1 MEKTIEETKEQTE
14 KIEKVNKSSKPK
26 EKKNKDNKKKKL
38 VIVES
43 PAKAKTINRYL
54 GSDYMVLSS
63 MGHLIDLPRS
73 RLAIDVDNGFEPEYI
88 TIRGR
93 AKILNE
99 LKKAAKK
106 SEEVLL
112 AADDDREGESIAWH
126 IGNNIKKVAS
136 DVPIKRIVFHEITKD
151 ALKEAIEKPRD
162 IDLSKVNA
170 QKARRVLDR
179 IVGYNL
185 SPLLWEKIK
194 RGLSAGRVQSVALL
208 LICNREG
215 EIEAFVPEEYWTFGV
230 FLKHKNKDFL
240 AELQKIK
247 GEKTDLKN
255 KGEIDKL
262 IEHLT
267 GKTYEVANVET
278 KDRLRNPVAPYTT
291 SKMQQAASSSLGYSA
306 SKTMQIAQ
314 TLYEG
319 VDIAGEAT
327 GLITYMRTDSVRIA
341 PIAQDQARDFIE
353 KEYGKNYLPDT
364 APTYSVKKN
373 AQDAHEAIRPTNV
386 FLTPDKIKE
395 YLKSDQYK
403 LYKLI
408 WERFVSSQMLPAKMK
423 NTRAVIKAGD
433 CEFSVSSSK
442 IEFDG
447 FMKVLTIDK
456 EDKEK
461 ASKMPNL
468 TAGEICDFVDYN
480 PEQHY
485 TTPPPRYTDASLV
498 KILEESGIGRPST
511 YAPTIKTILSRHYI
525 QRNGKQL
532 VPTELGKLVNELISE
547 NFPDLVNINFTADME
562 SKLDKIEDDNVE
574 WNNILK
580 DFYPNFQKTL
590 TQAEENV
597 RNMKDF
603 FNEETDLVCEK
614 CGKKMIKRLGR
625 YGYFIA
631 CSGFPECKNTK
642 GISFG
647 VCPKCQGDITLKRSK
662 RGREFYGCSNYPKC
676 DFVSW
681 DKPSNTP
688 CPKCGGLMVEKQIK
702 NKGLFKVCIKEDC
715 GHMEEIKE
723 GE

>member
-1 MEKTIEETKEQTE
+1 METNT
-14 KIEKVNKSSKPK
+14 KIEKKLRNNS
-26 EKKNKDNKKKKL
+26 KKKKL

-54 GSDYMVLSS
+54 GADYVVMSS

-73 RLAIDVDNGFEPEYI
+73 RIAIDVNNGFEPEYI

-99 LKKAAKK
+99 LKREAKK

-126 IGNNIKKVAS
+126 IGNKIKTANANI
-136 DVPIKRIVFHEITKD
+136 PIKRIVFHEITKD
-151 ALKEAIEKPRD
+151 ALNEAIEKPRD
-162 IDLSKVNA
+162 IDVAKVNA

-179 IVGYNL
+179 LIGYNL

-194 RGLSAGRVQSVALL
+194 RGLSAGRVQNVALL
-208 LICNREG
+208 IICNREG
-215 EIEAFVPEEYWTFGV
+215 EIEAFVPVEYWTFEV
-230 FLKHKNKDFL
+230 FLKHKNKEFA
-240 AELQKIK
+240 AELQKYK
-247 GEKTDLKN
+247 GEKIELKT
-255 KGEIDKL
+255 KEDVDEIINHLKDK
-262 IEHLT
+262 IY
-267 GKTYEVANVET
+267 KVSSVDVR
-278 KDRLRNPVAPYTT
+278 DRLRNPIAPYTT
-291 SKMQQAASSSLGYSA
+291 SKLQQAASTSLGFNS

-314 TLYEG
+314 GLYEG
-319 VDIAGEAT
+319 ASIAGEST
-327 GLITYMRTDSVRIA
+327 GLITYMRTDSVRIS
-341 PIAQDQARDFIE
+341 PVAQGQAREFIK
-353 KEYGKNYLPDT
+353 KEFGENYLPAE
-364 APTYSVKKN
+364 APSYSVKKN

-386 FLTPDKIKE
+386 FLTPDSVKE
-395 YLKSDQYK
+395 YLKNDQYK

-423 NTRAVIKAGD
+423 NTRAIITAGD

-447 FMKVLTIDK
+447 YLKVLTIDK
-456 EDKEK
+456 GDKEK

-468 TAGEICDFVDYN
+468 SKDEICEFIENN
-480 PEQHY
+480 PQQHF
-485 TTPPPRYTDASLV
+485 TTPPPRYNDASLV
-498 KILEESGIGRPST
+498 KVLEEEGIGRPST
-511 YAPTIKTILSRHYI
+511 YAPIIRTIIARHYV
-525 QRNGKQL
+525 QRKGKQL

-547 NFPDLVNINFTADME
+547 NFPELVNIGFTADME
-562 SKLDKIEDDNVE
+562 SKLDKIEDDNIE
-574 WNNILK
+574 WNKMLK
-580 DFYPNFQKTL
+580 EFYPHFLDTLKT
-590 TQAEENV
+590 ASENIH
-597 RNMKDF
+597 NMKDF
-603 FNEETDLVCEK
+603 FNEETDFVCEK
-614 CGKKMIKRLGR
+614 CGRKMIKRLGR

-631 CSGFPECKNTK
+631 CSGFPECKNAK

-681 DKPSNTP
+681 DKPIQTP
-688 CPKCGGLMVEKQIK
+688 CPKCNGLMVERQIK

-715 GHMEEIKE
+715 GYSEEMSEEEKE
-723 GE
+723 E

>member
-1 MEKTIEETKEQTE
+1 METNT
-14 KIEKVNKSSKPK
+14 KIEKKLRNNS
-26 EKKNKDNKKKKL
+26 KKKKL

-54 GSDYMVLSS
+54 GADYVVMSS

-73 RLAIDVDNGFEPEYI
+73 RIAIDVNNGFEPEYI

-99 LKKAAKK
+99 LKREAKK

-126 IGNNIKKVAS
+126 IGNKIKTANANI
-136 DVPIKRIVFHEITKD
+136 PIKRIVFHEITKD
-151 ALKEAIEKPRD
+151 ALNEAIEKPRD
-162 IDLSKVNA
+162 IDVAKVNA

-179 IVGYNL
+179 LIGYNL

-194 RGLSAGRVQSVALL
+194 RGLSAGRVQNVALL
-208 LICNREG
+208 IICNREG
-215 EIEAFVPEEYWTFGV
+215 EIEAFVPVEYWTFEV
-230 FLKHKNKDFL
+230 FLKHKNKEFA
-240 AELQKIK
+240 AELQKYK
-247 GEKTDLKN
+247 GEKIELKT
-255 KGEIDKL
+255 KEDADEIINHLKDK
-262 IEHLT
+262 IY
-267 GKTYEVANVET
+267 KVSSVDVR
-278 KDRLRNPVAPYTT
+278 DRLRNPIAPYTT
-291 SKMQQAASSSLGYSA
+291 SKLQQAASTSLGFNS

-314 TLYEG
+314 GLYEG
-319 VDIAGEAT
+319 ASIAGEST
-327 GLITYMRTDSVRIA
+327 GLITYMRTDSVRIS
-341 PIAQDQARDFIE
+341 PVAQGQAREFIK
-353 KEYGKNYLPDT
+353 KEFGENYLPAE
-364 APTYSVKKN
+364 APSYSVKKN

-386 FLTPDKIKE
+386 FLTPDSVKE
-395 YLKSDQYK
+395 YLKNDQYK

-423 NTRAVIKAGD
+423 NTRAIITAGD

-447 FMKVLTIDK
+447 YLKVLTIDK
-456 EDKEK
+456 GDKEK

-468 TAGEICDFVDYN
+468 SKDEICEFIENN
-480 PEQHY
+480 PQQHF
-485 TTPPPRYTDASLV
+485 TTPPPRYNDASLV
-498 KILEESGIGRPST
+498 KVLEEEGIGRPST
-511 YAPTIKTILSRHYI
+511 YAPIIRTIIARHYV
-525 QRNGKQL
+525 QRKGKQL

-547 NFPDLVNINFTADME
+547 NFPELVNIGFTADME
-562 SKLDKIEDDNVE
+562 SKLDKIEDDNIE
-574 WNNILK
+574 WNKMLK
-580 DFYPNFQKTL
+580 EFYPHFLDTLKTA
-590 TQAEENV
+590 AENIH
-597 RNMKDF
+597 NMKDF
-603 FNEETDLVCEK
+603 FNEETDFVCEK

-631 CSGFPECKNTK
+631 CSGFPECKNAK

-647 VCPKCQGDITLKRSK
+647 VCPKCKGDITLKRSK

-681 DKPSNTP
+681 DKPIQTP
-688 CPKCGGLMVEKQIK
+688 CPKCKGLMVERQIK

-715 GHMEEIKE
+715 GYSEEISEDSKE
-723 GE
+723 E

>member
-1 MEKTIEETKEQTE
+1 METNI
-14 KIEKVNKSSKPK
+14 K
-26 EKKNKDNKKKKL
+26 EKKEKTNSKKKKL

-54 GSDYMVLSS
+54 GADYIVKSS

-73 RLAIDVDNGFEPEYI
+73 RMAIDIDNGFEPEYI

-99 LKKAAKK
+99 LKKEAKK

-126 IGNNIKKVAS
+126 IGNKIKTANANI
-136 DVPIKRIVFHEITKD
+136 PIKRIVFHEITKD
-151 ALKEAIEKPRD
+151 ALNEAIEKPRD
-162 IDLSKVNA
+162 IDVAKVNA

-179 IVGYNL
+179 LIGYNL

-194 RGLSAGRVQSVALL
+194 RGLSAGRVQNVALL
-208 LICNREG
+208 IICNREG
-215 EIEAFVPEEYWTFGV
+215 EIEAFVPVEYWTFEV
-230 FLKHKNKDFL
+230 FLKHKNKEFA
-240 AELQKIK
+240 AELQKYK
-247 GEKTDLKN
+247 GEKIELKTKEN
-255 KGEIDKL
+255 VDEI
-262 IEHLT
+262 INHLKD
-267 GKTYEVANVET
+267 KTYKVSSVDVR
-278 KDRLRNPVAPYTT
+278 DRLRNPIAPYTT
-291 SKMQQAASSSLGYSA
+291 SKLQQAASTSLGFNS

-314 TLYEG
+314 GLYEG
-319 VDIAGEAT
+319 VSIAGEST
-327 GLITYMRTDSVRIA
+327 GLITYMRTDSVRIS
-341 PIAQDQARDFIE
+341 PVAQEQAREFIK
-353 KEYGKNYLPDT
+353 KEFGENYLPAE
-364 APTYSVKKN
+364 APSYSVKKN

-386 FLTPDKIKE
+386 FLTPDSVKE
-395 YLKSDQYK
+395 YLKNDQYK

-423 NTRAVIKAGD
+423 NTRAIITAGD

-447 FMKVLTIDK
+447 YLKVLTIDK
-456 EDKEK
+456 GDKEK

-468 TAGEICDFVDYN
+468 SKDEICEFIENN
-480 PEQHY
+480 PQQHF
-485 TTPPPRYTDASLV
+485 TTPPPRYNDASLV
-498 KILEESGIGRPST
+498 KVLEEEGIGRPST
-511 YAPTIKTILSRHYI
+511 YAPIIRTIIARHYV
-525 QRNGKQL
+525 QRKGKQL

-547 NFPDLVNINFTADME
+547 NFPELVNIGFTADME
-562 SKLDKIEDDNVE
+562 SKLDKIEDDNIE
-574 WNNILK
+574 WNKMLK
-580 DFYPNFQKTL
+580 EFYPHFLDTLKTA
-590 TQAEENV
+590 AENIH
-597 RNMKDF
+597 NMKDF
-603 FNEETDLVCEK
+603 FNEETDFVCEK

-631 CSGFPECKNTK
+631 CSGFPECKNAK

-681 DKPSNTP
+681 DKPIQTP
-688 CPKCGGLMVEKQIK
+688 CPKCNGLMVERQIK

-715 GHMEEIKE
+715 GYSEEMSE
-723 GE
+723 EE

>member
-1 MEKTIEETKEQTE
+1 METKE
-14 KIEKVNKSSKPK
+14 KIK
-26 EKKNKDNKKKKL
+26 EKKSNAISKKKKL

-54 GSDYMVLSS
+54 GADYIVKSS
-63 MGHLIDLPRS
+63 MGHLIDLPKS
-73 RLAIDVDNGFEPEYI
+73 RLGIDLDNGFEPEYI

-99 LKKAAKK
+99 LKREAKK

-126 IGNNIKKVAS
+126 IGNRIKLANSNI
-136 DVPIKRIVFHEITKD
+136 PIKRIVFHEITKD
-151 ALKEAIEKPRD
+151 ALNEAIEKPRD
-162 IDLSKVNA
+162 IDIAKVNA

-179 IVGYNL
+179 LIGYNL

-194 RGLSAGRVQSVALL
+194 RGLSAGRVQNVALL
-208 LICNREG
+208 IICNREG
-215 EIEAFVPEEYWTFGV
+215 EIESFIPVEYWTFGV
-230 FLKHKNKDFL
+230 FLKHKNKEFL
-240 AELQKIK
+240 AELQKYK
-247 GEKTDLKN
+247 GSKPELKTKEDVD
-255 KGEIDKL
+255 EIM
-262 IEHLT
+262 EHLKD
-267 GKTYEVANVET
+267 KTYKVSSIEI
-278 KDRLRNPVAPYTT
+278 KDRLRNPIAPYTT
-291 SKMQQAASSSLGYSA
+291 SKLQQAASTSLGYNS

-319 VDIAGEAT
+319 VSIAGEST
-327 GLITYMRTDSVRIA
+327 GLITYMRTDSVRIS
-341 PIAQDQARDFIE
+341 PVAQEQAREFIK
-353 KEYGKNYLPDT
+353 KEYGENYLPT
-364 APTYSVKKN
+364 EAPSYSLKKN

-386 FLTPDKIKE
+386 FLTPDYVKE
-395 YLKSDQYK
+395 YLKSEQYK

-423 NTRAVIKAGD
+423 NTRALIVAGD

-447 FMKVLTIDK
+447 YLKVLTIDK
-456 EDKEK
+456 GDKEK
-461 ASKMPNL
+461 VLKMPNL
-468 TAGEICDFVDYN
+468 SENEICEFVDNN
-480 PEQHY
+480 PEQHF
-485 TTPPPRYTDASLV
+485 TTPPPRYNDASLV
-498 KILEESGIGRPST
+498 KTLEESGIGRPST
-511 YAPTIKTILSRHYI
+511 YAPTIRTIIARHYI
-525 QRNGKQL
+525 QRKGKQL

-547 NFPDLVNINFTADME
+547 NFSELININFTANME
-562 SKLDKIEDDNVE
+562 SKLDKIEDDNIE

-580 DFYPNFQKTL
+580 EFYPHFLDTLKTA
-590 TQAEENV
+590 TENIH
-597 RNMKDF
+597 NMKDF
-603 FNEETDLVCEK
+603 FNEETDFVCEK

-631 CSGFPECKNTK
+631 CSGFPECKNAK

-647 VCPKCQGDITLKRSK
+647 VCPKCKGDITLKRSK

-681 DKPSNTP
+681 DKPIQTP
-688 CPKCGGLMVEKQIK
+688 CPKCNGLMVERQIK

-715 GHMEEIKE
+715 GYSEEISEDSKE
-723 GE
+723 E

>member
-1 MEKTIEETKEQTE
+1 METKE
-14 KIEKVNKSSKPK
+14 KIK
-26 EKKNKDNKKKKL
+26 EKKSNAISKKKKL

-54 GSDYMVLSS
+54 GADYIVKSS
-63 MGHLIDLPRS
+63 MGHLIDLPKS
-73 RLAIDVDNGFEPEYI
+73 RLGIDLDNGFEPEYI

-99 LKKAAKK
+99 LKREAKK

-126 IGNNIKKVAS
+126 IGNRIKLANSNI
-136 DVPIKRIVFHEITKD
+136 PIKRIVFHEITKD
-151 ALKEAIEKPRD
+151 ALNEAIEKPRD
-162 IDLSKVNA
+162 IDISKVNA

-179 IVGYNL
+179 LIGYNL

-194 RGLSAGRVQSVALL
+194 RGLSAGRVQNVALL
-208 LICNREG
+208 IICNREG
-215 EIEAFVPEEYWTFGV
+215 EIEAFIPVEYWTFGV
-230 FLKHKNKDFL
+230 FLKHKNKEFL
-240 AELQKIK
+240 AELQKYK
-247 GEKTDLKN
+247 GSKPELKTKEDVD
-255 KGEIDKL
+255 EIM
-262 IEHLT
+262 EHL
-267 GKTYEVANVET
+267 KDKIYKVSSIEI
-278 KDRLRNPVAPYTT
+278 KDRLRNPIAPYTT
-291 SKMQQAASSSLGYSA
+291 SKLQQAASTSLGYNS

-319 VDIAGEAT
+319 VSIAGEST
-327 GLITYMRTDSVRIA
+327 GLITYMRTDSVRIS
-341 PIAQDQARDFIE
+341 PVAQEQAREFIK
-353 KEYGKNYLPDT
+353 KEYGENYLPIE
-364 APTYSVKKN
+364 APSYSVKKN

-386 FLTPDKIKE
+386 FLTPDYVKE
-395 YLKSDQYK
+395 YLKSEQYK

-423 NTRAVIKAGD
+423 NTRAIIVAGD

-447 FMKVLTIDK
+447 YLKVLTIDK
-456 EDKEK
+456 GDKEK
-461 ASKMPNL
+461 VLKMPNL
-468 TAGEICDFVDYN
+468 SENEICEFVDNN
-480 PEQHY
+480 PEQHF
-485 TTPPPRYTDASLV
+485 TTPPPRYNDASLV
-498 KILEESGIGRPST
+498 KTLEESGIGRPST
-511 YAPTIKTILSRHYI
+511 YAPTIRTIIARHYI
-525 QRNGKQL
+525 QRKGKQL

-547 NFPDLVNINFTADME
+547 NFSELININFTANME
-562 SKLDKIEDDNVE
+562 SKLDKIEDDNIE

-580 DFYPNFQKTL
+580 EFYPHFLDTLKTA
-590 TQAEENV
+590 TENIH
-597 RNMKDF
+597 NMKDF
-603 FNEETDLVCEK
+603 FNEETDFVCEK

-631 CSGFPECKNTK
+631 CSGFPECKNAK

-647 VCPKCQGDITLKRSK
+647 VCPKCKGDITLKRSK

-681 DKPSNTP
+681 DKPIQTP
-688 CPKCGGLMVEKQIK
+688 CPKCNGLMVERQIK

-715 GHMEEIKE
+715 GYSEEISEDSKE
-723 GE
+723 E

>member
-1 MEKTIEETKEQTE
+1 METKE
-14 KIEKVNKSSKPK
+14 KIK
-26 EKKNKDNKKKKL
+26 EKKSNAISKKKKL

-54 GSDYMVLSS
+54 GADYIVKSS
-63 MGHLIDLPRS
+63 MGHLIDLPKS
-73 RLAIDVDNGFEPEYI
+73 RLGIDLDNGFEPEYI

-99 LKKAAKK
+99 LKREAKK

-126 IGNNIKKVAS
+126 IGNRIKLANSNI
-136 DVPIKRIVFHEITKD
+136 PIKRIVFHEITKD
-151 ALKEAIEKPRD
+151 ALNEAIEKPRD
-162 IDLSKVNA
+162 IDIAKVNA

-179 IVGYNL
+179 LIGYNL

-194 RGLSAGRVQSVALL
+194 RGLSAGRVQNVALL
-208 LICNREG
+208 IICNREG
-215 EIEAFVPEEYWTFGV
+215 EIEAFIPVEYWTFGV
-230 FLKHKNKDFL
+230 FLKHKNKEFL
-240 AELQKIK
+240 AELQKYK
-247 GEKTDLKN
+247 GSKSELKTKEDVD
-255 KGEIDKL
+255 EIM
-262 IEHLT
+262 EHLKD
-267 GKTYEVANVET
+267 KTYKVSSIEI
-278 KDRLRNPVAPYTT
+278 KDRLRNPIAPYTT
-291 SKMQQAASSSLGYSA
+291 SKLQQAASTSLGYNS

-319 VDIAGEAT
+319 VSIAGEST
-327 GLITYMRTDSVRIA
+327 GLITYMRTDSVRIS
-341 PIAQDQARDFIE
+341 PVAQEQAREFIK
-353 KEYGKNYLPDT
+353 KEYGENYLPIE
-364 APTYSVKKN
+364 APSYSVKKN

-386 FLTPDKIKE
+386 FLTPDYVKE
-395 YLKSDQYK
+395 YLKSEQYK

-423 NTRAVIKAGD
+423 NTRAIIVAGD

-447 FMKVLTIDK
+447 YLKVLTIDK
-456 EDKEK
+456 GDKEK
-461 ASKMPNL
+461 VLKMPNL
-468 TAGEICDFVDYN
+468 SENEICEFVDNN
-480 PEQHY
+480 PEQHF
-485 TTPPPRYTDASLV
+485 TTPPPRYNDASLV
-498 KILEESGIGRPST
+498 KTLEESGIGRPST
-511 YAPTIKTILSRHYI
+511 YAPTIRTIIARHYI
-525 QRNGKQL
+525 QRKGKQL

-547 NFPDLVNINFTADME
+547 NFSELININFTANME
-562 SKLDKIEDDNVE
+562 SKLDKIEDDNIE

-580 DFYPNFQKTL
+580 EFYPHFLDTLKTA
-590 TQAEENV
+590 TENIH
-597 RNMKDF
+597 NMKDF
-603 FNEETDLVCEK
+603 FNEETDFVCEK

-631 CSGFPECKNTK
+631 CSGFPECKNAK

-647 VCPKCQGDITLKRSK
+647 VCPKCKGDITLKRSK

-681 DKPSNTP
+681 DKPIQTP
-688 CPKCGGLMVEKQIK
+688 CPKCNGLMVERQIK

-715 GHMEEIKE
+715 GYSEEISEDSKE
-723 GE
+723 E

>member
-1 MEKTIEETKEQTE
+1 METKE
-14 KIEKVNKSSKPK
+14 KIK
-26 EKKNKDNKKKKL
+26 EKKSNAISKKKKL

-54 GSDYMVLSS
+54 GADYIVKSS
-63 MGHLIDLPRS
+63 MGHLIDLPKS
-73 RLAIDVDNGFEPEYI
+73 RLGIDLDNGFEPEYI

-99 LKKAAKK
+99 LKREAKK

-126 IGNNIKKVAS
+126 IGNRIKLANSNI
-136 DVPIKRIVFHEITKD
+136 PIKRIVFHEITKD
-151 ALKEAIEKPRD
+151 ALNEAIEKPRD
-162 IDLSKVNA
+162 IDIAKVNA

-179 IVGYNL
+179 LIGYNL

-194 RGLSAGRVQSVALL
+194 RGLSAGRVQNVALL
-208 LICNREG
+208 IICNREG
-215 EIEAFVPEEYWTFGV
+215 EIEAFIPVEYWTFGV
-230 FLKHKNKDFL
+230 FLKHKNKEFL
-240 AELQKIK
+240 AELQKYK
-247 GEKTDLKN
+247 GEKIELKT
-255 KGEIDKL
+255 KEDADEIINHLKDK
-262 IEHLT
+262 IY
-267 GKTYEVANVET
+267 KVSSVDVR
-278 KDRLRNPVAPYTT
+278 DRLRNPIAPYTT
-291 SKMQQAASSSLGYSA
+291 SKLQQAASTSLGYNS

-319 VDIAGEAT
+319 VSIAGEST
-327 GLITYMRTDSVRIA
+327 GLITYMRTDSVRIS
-341 PIAQDQARDFIE
+341 PVAQEQAREFIK
-353 KEYGKNYLPDT
+353 KEYGENYLPAE
-364 APTYSVKKN
+364 APSYSVKKN

-386 FLTPDKIKE
+386 FLTPDSVKE
-395 YLKSDQYK
+395 YLKNDQYK

-423 NTRAVIKAGD
+423 NTRAIIVAGD

-447 FMKVLTIDK
+447 YLKVLTIDK
-456 EDKEK
+456 GDKEK
-461 ASKMPNL
+461 VLKMPNL
-468 TAGEICDFVDYN
+468 SENEICEFVDNN
-480 PEQHY
+480 PEQHF
-485 TTPPPRYTDASLV
+485 TTPPPRYNDASLV
-498 KILEESGIGRPST
+498 KTLEESGIGRPST
-511 YAPTIKTILSRHYI
+511 YAPTIRTIISRHYI
-525 QRNGKQL
+525 QRKGKQL

-547 NFPDLVNINFTADME
+547 NFSELININFTANME
-562 SKLDKIEDDNVE
+562 SKLDKIEDDNIE

-580 DFYPNFQKTL
+580 EFYPHFLDTLKTA
-590 TQAEENV
+590 TENIH
-597 RNMKDF
+597 NMKDF
-603 FNEETDLVCEK
+603 FNEETDFVCEK

-631 CSGFPECKNTK
+631 CSGFPECKNAK

-647 VCPKCQGDITLKRSK
+647 VCPKCKGDITLKRSK

-681 DKPSNTP
+681 DKPIQTP
-688 CPKCGGLMVEKQIK
+688 CPKCNGLMVERQIK

-715 GHMEEIKE
+715 GYSEEISEDSKE
-723 GE
+723 E

>member
-1 MEKTIEETKEQTE
+1 METKE
-14 KIEKVNKSSKPK
+14 KIK
-26 EKKNKDNKKKKL
+26 EKKSNAISKKKKL

-54 GSDYMVLSS
+54 GADYIVKSS
-63 MGHLIDLPRS
+63 MGHLIDLPKS
-73 RLAIDVDNGFEPEYI
+73 RLGIDLDNGFEPEYI

-99 LKKAAKK
+99 LKREAKK

-126 IGNNIKKVAS
+126 IGNRIKLANSNI
-136 DVPIKRIVFHEITKD
+136 PIKRIVFHEITKD
-151 ALKEAIEKPRD
+151 ALNEAIEKPRD
-162 IDLSKVNA
+162 IDIAKVNA

-179 IVGYNL
+179 LIGYNL

-194 RGLSAGRVQSVALL
+194 RGLSAGRVQNVALL
-208 LICNREG
+208 IICNREG
-215 EIEAFVPEEYWTFGV
+215 EIEAFIPVEYWTFGV
-230 FLKHKNKDFL
+230 FLKHKNKEFL
-240 AELQKIK
+240 AELQKYK
-247 GEKTDLKN
+247 GEKIELKT
-255 KGEIDKL
+255 KEDADEIINHLKDK
-262 IEHLT
+262 IY
-267 GKTYEVANVET
+267 KVSSVDVR
-278 KDRLRNPVAPYTT
+278 DRLRNPIAPYTT
-291 SKMQQAASSSLGYSA
+291 SKLQQAASTSLGYNS

-319 VDIAGEAT
+319 VSIAGEST
-327 GLITYMRTDSVRIA
+327 GLITYMRTDSVRIS
-341 PIAQDQARDFIE
+341 PVAQEQAREFIK
-353 KEYGKNYLPDT
+353 KEYGENYLPIE
-364 APTYSVKKN
+364 APSYSVKKN

-386 FLTPDKIKE
+386 FLTPDYVKE
-395 YLKSDQYK
+395 YLKSEQYK

-423 NTRAVIKAGD
+423 NTRAIIVAGD

-447 FMKVLTIDK
+447 YLKVLTIDK
-456 EDKEK
+456 GDKEK
-461 ASKMPNL
+461 VLKMPNL
-468 TAGEICDFVDYN
+468 SENEICEFVDNN
-480 PEQHY
+480 PEQHF
-485 TTPPPRYTDASLV
+485 TTPPPRYNDASLV
-498 KILEESGIGRPST
+498 KTLEESGIGRPST
-511 YAPTIKTILSRHYI
+511 YAPTIRTIISRHYI
-525 QRNGKQL
+525 QRKGKQL

-547 NFPDLVNINFTADME
+547 NFSELININFTANME
-562 SKLDKIEDDNVE
+562 SKLDKIEDDNIE

-580 DFYPNFQKTL
+580 EFYPHFLDTLKTA
-590 TQAEENV
+590 TENIH
-597 RNMKDF
+597 NMKDF
-603 FNEETDLVCEK
+603 FNEETDFVCEK

-631 CSGFPECKNTK
+631 CSGFPECKNAK

-647 VCPKCQGDITLKRSK
+647 VCPKCKGDITLKRSK

-681 DKPSNTP
+681 DKPVQTP
-688 CPKCGGLMVEKQIK
+688 CPKCNGLMVERQIK

-715 GHMEEIKE
+715 GYSEEISEDSKE
-723 GE
+723 E

>member
-1 MEKTIEETKEQTE
+1 METNT
-14 KIEKVNKSSKPK
+14 KIEKKLRNNS
-26 EKKNKDNKKKKL
+26 KKKKL

-54 GSDYMVLSS
+54 GADYVVMSS

-73 RLAIDVDNGFEPEYI
+73 RIAIDVNNGFEPEYI

-99 LKKAAKK
+99 LKREAKK

-126 IGNNIKKVAS
+126 IGNRIKLANANI
-136 DVPIKRIVFHEITKD
+136 PIKRIVFHEITKD
-151 ALKEAIEKPRD
+151 ALNEAIEKPRD
-162 IDLSKVNA
+162 IDVAKVNA

-179 IVGYNL
+179 LIGYNL

-194 RGLSAGRVQSVALL
+194 RGLSAGRVQNVALL
-208 LICNREG
+208 IICNREG
-215 EIEAFVPEEYWTFGV
+215 EIEAFVPVEYWTFEV
-230 FLKHKNKDFL
+230 FLKHKNKEFA
-240 AELQKIK
+240 AELQKYK
-247 GEKTDLKN
+247 GEKIELKT
-255 KGEIDKL
+255 KEDVDEIINHLKDK
-262 IEHLT
+262 IY
-267 GKTYEVANVET
+267 KVSSVDVR
-278 KDRLRNPVAPYTT
+278 DRLRNPIAPYTT
-291 SKMQQAASSSLGYSA
+291 SKLQQAASTSLGFNS

-314 TLYEG
+314 GLYEG
-319 VDIAGEAT
+319 ASIAGEST
-327 GLITYMRTDSVRIA
+327 GLITYMRTDSVRIS
-341 PIAQDQARDFIE
+341 PVAQGQAREFIK
-353 KEYGKNYLPDT
+353 KEFGENYLPAE
-364 APTYSVKKN
+364 APSYSVKKN

-386 FLTPDKIKE
+386 FLTPDSVKE
-395 YLKSDQYK
+395 YLKNDQYK

-423 NTRAVIKAGD
+423 NTRAIITAGD

-447 FMKVLTIDK
+447 YLKVLTIDK
-456 EDKEK
+456 GDKEK
-461 ASKMPNL
+461 VLKMPNL
-468 TAGEICDFVDYN
+468 SKDEICEFIENN
-480 PEQHY
+480 PQQHF
-485 TTPPPRYTDASLV
+485 TTPPPRYNDASLV
-498 KILEESGIGRPST
+498 KVLEEEGIGRPST
-511 YAPTIKTILSRHYI
+511 YAPIIRTIIARHYV
-525 QRNGKQL
+525 QRKGKQL

-547 NFPDLVNINFTADME
+547 NFPELVNIGFTADME
-562 SKLDKIEDDNVE
+562 SKLDKIEDDNIE
-574 WNNILK
+574 WNKMLK
-580 DFYPNFQKTL
+580 EFYPHFLDTLKTA
-590 TQAEENV
+590 AENIH
-597 RNMKDF
+597 NMKDF
-603 FNEETDLVCEK
+603 FNEETDFVCEK

-631 CSGFPECKNTK
+631 CSGFPECKNAK

-681 DKPSNTP
+681 DKPIQTP
-688 CPKCGGLMVEKQIK
+688 CPKCNGLMVERQIK

-715 GHMEEIKE
+715 GYSEEMSEEEKE
-723 GE
+723 E

>member
-1 MEKTIEETKEQTE
+1 METNT
-14 KIEKVNKSSKPK
+14 KIEKKLRNNS
-26 EKKNKDNKKKKL
+26 KKKKL

-54 GSDYMVLSS
+54 GADYVVMSS

-73 RLAIDVDNGFEPEYI
+73 RIAIDVNNGFEPEYI

-99 LKKAAKK
+99 LKREAKK

-126 IGNNIKKVAS
+126 IGNKIKTANANI
-136 DVPIKRIVFHEITKD
+136 PIKRIVFHEITKD
-151 ALKEAIEKPRD
+151 ALNEAIEKPRD
-162 IDLSKVNA
+162 IDVAKVNA

-179 IVGYNL
+179 LIGYNL

-194 RGLSAGRVQSVALL
+194 RGLSAGRVQNVALL
-208 LICNREG
+208 IICNREG
-215 EIEAFVPEEYWTFGV
+215 EIEAFVPVEYWTFEV
-230 FLKHKNKDFL
+230 FLKHKNKEFA
-240 AELQKIK
+240 AELQKYK
-247 GEKTDLKN
+247 GEKIELKT
-255 KGEIDKL
+255 KEDVDEIINHLKDK
-262 IEHLT
+262 IY
-267 GKTYEVANVET
+267 KVSSVDVR
-278 KDRLRNPVAPYTT
+278 DRLRNPIAPYTT
-291 SKMQQAASSSLGYSA
+291 SKLQQAASTSLGFNS

-314 TLYEG
+314 GLYEG
-319 VDIAGEAT
+319 VSIAGEST
-327 GLITYMRTDSVRIA
+327 GLITYMRTDSVRIS
-341 PIAQDQARDFIE
+341 PVAQGQAREFIK
-353 KEYGKNYLPDT
+353 KEFGENYLPAE
-364 APTYSVKKN
+364 APSYSVKKN

-386 FLTPDKIKE
+386 FLTPDSVKE
-395 YLKSDQYK
+395 YLKNDQYK

-423 NTRAVIKAGD
+423 NTRAIITAGD

-447 FMKVLTIDK
+447 YLKVLTIDK
-456 EDKEK
+456 GDKEK

-468 TAGEICDFVDYN
+468 SKDEICEFIENN
-480 PEQHY
+480 PQQHF
-485 TTPPPRYTDASLV
+485 TTPPPRYNDASLV
-498 KILEESGIGRPST
+498 KVLEEEGIGRPST
-511 YAPTIKTILSRHYI
+511 YAPIIRTIIARHYV
-525 QRNGKQL
+525 QRKGKQL

-547 NFPDLVNINFTADME
+547 NFPELVNIGFTADME
-562 SKLDKIEDDNVE
+562 SKLDKIEDDNIE
-574 WNNILK
+574 WNKMLK
-580 DFYPNFQKTL
+580 EFYPHFLDTLKTA
-590 TQAEENV
+590 AENIH
-597 RNMKDF
+597 NMKDF
-603 FNEETDLVCEK
+603 FNEETDFVCEK

-631 CSGFPECKNTK
+631 CSGFPECKNAK

-681 DKPSNTP
+681 DKPIQTP
-688 CPKCGGLMVEKQIK
+688 CPKCNGLMVERQIK

-715 GHMEEIKE
+715 GYSEEMSEEEKE
-723 GE
+723 E

>member
-1 MEKTIEETKEQTE
+1 METKE
-14 KIEKVNKSSKPK
+14 KIK
-26 EKKNKDNKKKKL
+26 EKKSNAISKKKKL

-54 GSDYMVLSS
+54 GADYIVKSS
-63 MGHLIDLPRS
+63 MGHLIDLPKS
-73 RLAIDVDNGFEPEYI
+73 RLGIDLDNGFEPEYI

-99 LKKAAKK
+99 LKREAKK

-126 IGNNIKKVAS
+126 IGNRIKLANSNI
-136 DVPIKRIVFHEITKD
+136 PIKRIVFHEITKD
-151 ALKEAIEKPRD
+151 ALNEAIEKPRD
-162 IDLSKVNA
+162 IDIAKVNA

-179 IVGYNL
+179 LIGYNL

-194 RGLSAGRVQSVALL
+194 RGLSAGRVQNVALL
-208 LICNREG
+208 IICNREG
-215 EIEAFVPEEYWTFGV
+215 EIEAFIPVEYWTFGV
-230 FLKHKNKDFL
+230 FLKHKNKEFL
-240 AELQKIK
+240 AELQKYK
-247 GEKTDLKN
+247 GSKPELKTKEDVD
-255 KGEIDKL
+255 EIM
-262 IEHLT
+262 EHLKD
-267 GKTYEVANVET
+267 KTYKVSSIEI
-278 KDRLRNPVAPYTT
+278 KDRLRNPIAPYTT
-291 SKMQQAASSSLGYSA
+291 SKLQQAASTSLGYNS

-319 VDIAGEAT
+319 VSIAGEST
-327 GLITYMRTDSVRIA
+327 GLITYMRTDSVRIS
-341 PIAQDQARDFIE
+341 PVAQEQAREFIK
-353 KEYGKNYLPDT
+353 KEYGENYLPT
-364 APTYSVKKN
+364 EAPSYSVKKN

-386 FLTPDKIKE
+386 FLTPDYVKE
-395 YLKSDQYK
+395 YLKSEQYK

-423 NTRAVIKAGD
+423 NTRAIIVAGD

-447 FMKVLTIDK
+447 YLKVLTIDK
-456 EDKEK
+456 GDKEK
-461 ASKMPNL
+461 VLKMPNL
-468 TAGEICDFVDYN
+468 SENEICEFVDNN
-480 PEQHY
+480 PEQHF
-485 TTPPPRYTDASLV
+485 TTPPPRYNDASLV
-498 KILEESGIGRPST
+498 KTLEESGIGRPST
-511 YAPTIKTILSRHYI
+511 YAPTIRTIIARHYI
-525 QRNGKQL
+525 QRKGKQL

-547 NFPDLVNINFTADME
+547 NFSELININFTANME
-562 SKLDKIEDDNVE
+562 SKLDKIEDDNIE

-580 DFYPNFQKTL
+580 EFYPHFLDTLKTA
-590 TQAEENV
+590 TENIH
-597 RNMKDF
+597 NMKDF
-603 FNEETDLVCEK
+603 FNEETDFVCEK

-631 CSGFPECKNTK
+631 CSGFPECKNAR

-647 VCPKCQGDITLKRSK
+647 VCPKCKGDITLKRSK

-681 DKPSNTP
+681 DKPIQTP
-688 CPKCGGLMVEKQIK
+688 CPKCNGLMVERQIK

-715 GHMEEIKE
+715 GYSEEISEDSKE
-723 GE
+723 E